1 MRTLRPFLWAVVLAA
16 AFVYITSTGH
26 WNAGRLLGPARSAG
40 AAWTE
45 PASAAP
51 AYTVDEQ
58 NNIDV
63 YKKAREATVNITS
76 VVYQQDFFFQVYPVE
91 GAGSG
96 FIINPEGE
104 ILTNNHVVRGSR
116 QVTVTL
122 HDKKVYKAKVLDL
135 DTRNDLALL
144 KIEAGHKLPTLP
156 LGNSDSL
163 VVGQK
168 VLAIGNPFGFGG
180 TLTTG
185 IVSSLDRSI
194 QTEETRKMEGM
205 IQTDAAI
212 NPGNSGGPLLDSRG
226 TVIGINT
233 AIYGPQGNIGIGFA
247 MPINRAKSML
257 EEIQHK
263 GHVSRPAPLGIR
275 TRYVSG
281 DLAEMLELPAEGGL
295 LIENVERGSAAEAA
309 GLHGARQTVVV
320 GGLYQIGVGGDLIV
334 AVDGQKVE
342 GNETL
347 PRVMGGKRGGDSLE
361 LTIYRGGRTQKV
373 QVHLGEA
380 PQVL

>member
-1 MRTLRPFLWAVVLAA
+1 
-16 AFVYITSTGH
+16 
-26 WNAGRLLGPARSAG
+26 
-40 AAWTE
+40 
-45 PASAAP
+45 
-51 AYTVDEQ
+51 
-58 NNIDV
+58 
-63 YKKAREATVNITS
+63 
-76 VVYQQDFFFQVYPVE
+76 
-91 GAGSG
+91 
-96 FIINPEGE
+96 
-104 ILTNNHVVRGSR
+104 
-116 QVTVTL
+116 
-122 HDKKVYKAKVLDL
+122 
-135 DTRNDLALL
+135 
-144 KIEAGHKLPTLP
+144 
-156 LGNSDSL
+156 
-163 VVGQK
+163 
-168 VLAIGNPFGFGG
+168 
-180 TLTTG
+180 
-185 IVSSLDRSI
+185 
-194 QTEETRKMEGM
+194 
-205 IQTDAAI
+205 
-212 NPGNSGGPLLDSRG
+212 
-226 TVIGINT
+226 
-233 AIYGPQGNIGIGFA
+233 

-295 LIENVERGSAAEAA
+295 LIENVERGSAAETA